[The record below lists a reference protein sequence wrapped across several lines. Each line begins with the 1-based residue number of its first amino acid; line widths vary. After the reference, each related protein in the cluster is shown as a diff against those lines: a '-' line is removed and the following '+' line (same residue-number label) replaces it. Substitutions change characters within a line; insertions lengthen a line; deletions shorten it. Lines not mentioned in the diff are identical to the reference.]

1 MKAVQ
6 REKENRLLA
15 RKLDME
21 QNKGKTLEKPDDP
34 IKEIATIA
42 ERDNATDLLA
52 ASRFCLRPEVV
63 EPSAYWDRV
72 QYKWPEVHR
81 FENRVLLS
89 KKLWSLQGLRQTQLP
104 QGRGWLNRYNGK

>member
-1 MKAVQ
+1 MALKAVQ
-6 REKENRLLA
+6 REKESRLLA

-34 IKEIATIA
+34 IKEVSTMA
-42 ERDNATDLLA
+42 ERDNASDLLA
-52 ASRFCLRPEVV
+52 ASRFSLRPEVV

-81 FENRVLLS
+81 SLPLQ
-89 KKLWSLQGLRQTQLP
+89 WSTGVQSSWGGACQ
-104 QGRGWLNRYNGK
+104 